1 MQAQLTNVL
10 GLNNAN
16 ARISLDSIS
25 SFAGST
31 NNKRA
36 FKRLCK
42 DLHQIGVTADAIRQ
56 NESEIL
62 NICKPQNAATSGG
75 QSQLPAVSNFSS
87 VKFLV
92 ILVHKNILN
101 I

>member
-1 MQAQLTNVL
+1 MTNVL

-31 NNKRA
+31 NTKRA

-42 DLHQIGVTADAIRQ
+42 DLCKIGVTADTIRQ
-56 NESEIL
+56 NESEIF
-62 NICKPQNAATSGG
+62 NICKPGG

-87 VKFLV
+87 VKSLV
-92 ILVHKNILN
+92 IFVHKNILN
-101 I
+101 T